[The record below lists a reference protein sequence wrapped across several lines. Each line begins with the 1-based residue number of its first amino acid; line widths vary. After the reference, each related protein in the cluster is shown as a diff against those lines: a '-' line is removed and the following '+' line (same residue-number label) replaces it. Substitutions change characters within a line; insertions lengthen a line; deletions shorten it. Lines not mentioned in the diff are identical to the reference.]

1 MKNPHL
7 IEILIRE
14 TPFLFQCPQILVVQ
28 LARIDSQKTV
38 HHRVEYFSSQKFQ
51 FDDPH
56 SL

>member
-38 HHRVEYFSSQKFQ
+38 HHRVEYFSLQKFQ